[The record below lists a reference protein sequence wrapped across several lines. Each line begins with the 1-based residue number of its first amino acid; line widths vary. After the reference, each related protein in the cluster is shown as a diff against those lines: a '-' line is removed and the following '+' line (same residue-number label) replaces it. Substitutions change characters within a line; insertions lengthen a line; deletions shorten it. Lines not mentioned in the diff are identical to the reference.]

1 MIMPVSRAVQSKE
14 GKSGLYRFFID
25 AFTQLF
31 TSPILIPLVKG
42 DFDFFL
48 GREQLNVFSWK
59 EAVEKLNKSG
69 ITMPPKIYVRS
80 PLVESQKLNEL
91 DGHDYQLFYNYLLS
105 TVNSLYALKKPYMS
119 NAIPIERGMD
129 LTKLVGPFIF
139 IGMVA
144 EEQVPAY
151 WKESELSPKNANVR
165 MFYVREESTQGTSQ

>member
-1 MIMPVSRAVQSKE
+1 M
-14 GKSGLYRFFID
+14 
-25 AFTQLF
+25 
-31 TSPILIPLVKG
+31 
-42 DFDFFL
+42 
-48 GREQLNVFSWK
+48 
-59 EAVEKLNKSG
+59 
-69 ITMPPKIYVRS
+69 
-80 PLVESQKLNEL
+80 ESQKLNEL